1 MSTILQ
7 KLSSRKLWLGVALVV
22 IGIVL
27 CVTGDTE
34 NGITIIKIGGI
45 GYLGAETVCDIIRG
59 IWTQVTDEEEET
71 EDETED
77 TVTVTDETTTTIS
90 ADDIFVDI
98 FTDEEEE
105 T

>member
-1 MSTILQ
+1 MSTLIQ

-27 CVTGDTE
+27 CATGDTE

-59 IWTQVTDEEEET
+59 IWTQVTDEDEET
-71 EDETED
+71 EDETE
-77 TVTVTDETTTTIS
+77 TVTATDETTTTIS